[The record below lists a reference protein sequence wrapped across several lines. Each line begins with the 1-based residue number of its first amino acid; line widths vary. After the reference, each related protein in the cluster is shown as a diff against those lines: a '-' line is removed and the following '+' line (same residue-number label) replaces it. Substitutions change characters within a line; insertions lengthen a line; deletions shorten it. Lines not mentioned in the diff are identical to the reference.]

1 MQQDTIHCLT
11 GQFLIAMPTLADPN
25 FSQTVTYICQHS
37 EEGALGIVISRPME
51 MVLGEILASMKI
63 EIARREVAE
72 IPVYFGGPVQPER
85 GFVLHSPLG
94 EWQGTL
100 AVDEDIGLT
109 TSRDVLEAIAAG
121 EGPEK
126 FLVALGY
133 AGWGRGQLEQEMMDN
148 AWLNVPA
155 DPEILFDLPPSRR
168 WKAAASRLGID
179 LDLLSSQAGHG

>member
-1 MQQDTIHCLT
+1 MQDRISYLT

-37 EEGALGIVISRPME
+37 GEGALGIVISRPME
-51 MVLGEILASMKI
+51 MQLAEILSSMKI
-63 EIARREVAE
+63 EILHESVAG
-72 IPVYFGGPVQPER
+72 IPIYFGGPVQPEH

-94 EWQGTL
+94 DWQGTL
-100 AVDEDIGLT
+100 AVNEDVGLT
-109 TSRDVLEAIAAG
+109 TSRDILEAIAAG

-126 FLVALGY
+126 FLIALGY

-155 DPEILFDLPPSRR
+155 DPEILFDLPPSQR
-168 WKAAASRLGID
+168 WRAAASRLGVN

>member
-1 MQQDTIHCLT
+1 MQDRGSYLT
-11 GQFLIAMPTLADPN
+11 GQFLIAMPALADPN
-25 FSQTVTYICQHS
+25 FAQTVTYICQHN

-51 MVLGEILASMKI
+51 MRLVEILSTM
-63 EIARREVAE
+63 EIDISREGMDE

-85 GFVLHSPLG
+85 GFVLHAPAG
-94 EWQGTL
+94 DWQGTL
-100 AVDEDIGLT
+100 VINESIGLT
-109 TSRDVLEAIAAG
+109 TSRDILEAIAAG

-133 AGWGRGQLEQEMMDN
+133 AGWGSGQLEQEMLDN

-155 DPEILFDLPPSRR
+155 DPEILFETPPSQR
-168 WKAAASRLGID
+168 WKAAAARLGVN